1 MDSRSLR
8 EQIAVMRQSFFD
20 EEILDAQFSQ
30 LEELTDKD
38 EPNFVEDVVTMYFRE
53 STDNLIPTIE
63 EHMKSIPIDIPKL
76 DRVMHKLKG
85 SSASIGANKVRN
97 EINNTMALLE
107 ERNVEG
113 AKAAFEQ
120 VRKEHETLKAKLE
133 TYFQV
138 YLSRPT
144 LTILHMFLAYF
155 D

>member
-1 MDSRSLR
+1 MLN
-8 EQIAVMRQSFFD
+8 IYPGPC
-20 EEILDAQFSQ
+20 IITCN
-30 LEELTDKD
+30 TD
-38 EPNFVEDVVTMYFRE
+38 F
-53 STDNLIPTIE
+53 
-63 EHMKSIPIDIPKL
+63 
-76 DRVMHKLKG
+76 KLK
-85 SSASIGANKVRN
+85 
-97 EINNTMALLE
+97 M
-107 ERNVEG
+107 NVMSYR

>member
-20 EEILDAQFSQ
+20 EEILDAQFIQ

-63 EHMKSIPIDIPKL
+63 EHMKSIPIDIAKL

-97 EINNTMALLE
+97 EINNTMVLLE
-107 ERNVEG
+107 GGNVEG